1 MQMPEKQHRLTFEPT
16 GRAVSVLEG
25 STILEAAAGAGL
37 VLDTPCGGAGTC
49 GKCRVQV
56 TRGAGHPT
64 EADRRFF
71 SQEDIKDGSRLACQ
85 NHALDGME
93 VHVPFTSL
101 FAGSHQI
108 VERTTVG
115 KPEDIKPAV
124 RKTYVELSPPTLT
137 DATPDLLRL
146 EQRIG
151 PFETD
156 LPLLRQIPRRLR
168 TQGFAG
174 TAVLAGRRLIDFES
188 GNTANECFGVAFD
201 IGTTTLVASLVHLG
215 SGQEQAVA
223 SGLNPQVSL
232 GDDVLS
238 RIMHSSS
245 RANGLDEL
253 RCAVIEEAGR
263 MIETLYS
270 EAGVSAQHTY
280 EIAFAGNTTMQH
292 ILCGVDPSPLGEVPF
307 TPAYGRGPLV
317 SARDVEIPIHPQG
330 TVYVFPVIGG
340 FVGGDTVA
348 GMLATRLDS
357 SVGPALMVDIG
368 TNGEIVLAHD
378 GRWLAASTAAGPA
391 FEGARIRC
399 GMRGT
404 QGAIEKVILDD
415 DVRLQVIGGLA
426 PMGICGSGMIDLLA
440 ELLQH
445 DIVSPDGRLCRPE
458 ELPKGLSPSLA
469 RRVQVDQNGHTL
481 FVVADPP
488 EEKPGKAIALTQR
501 DIRELQLGCGA
512 IRAGI
517 SILLRE
523 AGLTAAALSSVFIA
537 GGFGSFIR
545 RNHAQR
551 IGLIPAEVDH
561 GRIHHVGNTSLA
573 GARLVLLSIEAR
585 EHAETLAR
593 RTRHVELSV
602 NTGFQPAFA
611 DAMIFPD
618 R

>member
-1 MQMPEKQHRLTFEPT
+1 MPEKQDQLTFEPT

-64 EADRRFF
+64 EADRLFF
-71 SQEDIKDGSRLACQ
+71 SPEHINDGWRLACQ
-85 NHALDGME
+85 NPTSDGMT
-93 VHVPFTSL
+93 VHIPPTSL
-101 FAGSHQI
+101 FAGGHQI
-108 VERTTVG
+108 VEGATVG
-115 KPEDIKPAV
+115 QPGDIKPAV
-124 RKTYVELSPPTLT
+124 RKAYVELSPPTLA
-137 DATPDLLRL
+137 DAVPDLLRL
-146 EQRIG
+146 ERQIG
-151 PFETD
+151 PFEAD
-156 LPLLRQIPRRLR
+156 LPLLRQIPSRLR
-168 TQGFAG
+168 TQGFTG

-201 IGTTTLVASLVHLG
+201 IGTTTLVASLVDLCT
-215 SGQEQAVA
+215 GQERAVA
-223 SGLNPQVSL
+223 SRLNPQASL

-238 RIMHSSS
+238 RIRHSFSCP
-245 RANGLDEL
+245 NGLDEL
-253 RCAVIEEAGR
+253 RRAVIEEAAR
-263 MIETLYS
+263 MVEALYRET
-270 EAGVSAQHTY
+270 GVSARHTY

-292 ILCGVDPSPLGEVPF
+292 ILCGVDPSSLGEVPF
-307 TPAYGRGPLV
+307 APACGRGLLV
-317 SARDVEIPIHPQG
+317 SARDMEIPIHPRG
-330 TVYVFPVIGG
+330 TAYVFPVIGG

-348 GMLATRLDS
+348 GMLAARVDS
-357 SVGPALMVDIG
+357 ADRPALMVDIG

-378 GRWLAASTAAGPA
+378 GRLLAASTAAGPA
-391 FEGARIRC
+391 FEGARISC

-426 PMGICGSGMIDLLA
+426 PLGICGSGMIDLLA
-440 ELLQH
+440 GLLRH

-458 ELPKGLSPSLA
+458 ELPKNLSPALA
-469 RRVQVDQNGHTL
+469 RRVRVDPNNHTR

-488 EEKPGKAIALTQR
+488 EGKPGKTISLTQR

-523 AGLTAAALSSVFIA
+523 AGLAPAALKSVLLA

-545 RNHAQR
+545 RNHARR
-551 IGLIPAEVDH
+551 IGLIPTEVDH
-561 GRIHHVGNTSLA
+561 ARIHHVGNTSLA
-573 GARLVLLSIEAR
+573 GARLALLSVVAR

-593 RTRHVELSV
+593 QTRHVELSV
-602 NTGFQPAFA
+602 DAGFQSAFA
-611 DAMIFPD
+611 DAMIFPEP
-618 R
+618 

>member
-1 MQMPEKQHRLTFEPT
+1 MPEKQDQLTFEPT
-16 GRAVSVLEG
+16 GRVVSVLEG

-37 VLDTPCGGAGTC
+37 VLETPSGGAGTC

-71 SQEDIKDGSRLACQ
+71 SEKDLEDGWRLACQ
-85 NHALDGME
+85 NSASDGMA

-101 FAGSHQI
+101 FAGGYQI
-108 VERTTVG
+108 VDRAAVG
-115 KPEDIKPAV
+115 RPEAVRPAV
-124 RKTYVELSPPTLT
+124 RKRYVALSPPTLT
-137 DATPDLLRL
+137 DAAPDLLRL
-146 EQRIG
+146 EQEIG
-151 PFETD
+151 PFEVD
-156 LPLLRQIPRRLR
+156 LPVLQQATGRLR
-168 TQGFAG
+168 AQGFAG

-188 GNTANECFGVAFD
+188 GNTSNECFGVAFD
-201 IGTTTLVASLVHLG
+201 VGTTTLVASLVHLG
-215 SGQEQAVA
+215 SGQERAVA
-223 SGLNPQVSL
+223 SRLNPQVSL

-238 RIMHSSS
+238 RIRHSSS
-245 RANGLDEL
+245 CANGLDEL
-253 RCAVIEEAGR
+253 RRAVIEEAGR

-307 TPAYGRGPLV
+307 TPACARGLQL
-317 SARDVEIPIHPQG
+317 STRDMRIPIHPQG
-330 TVYVFPVIGG
+330 TAYVFPLIGG

-357 SVGPALMVDIG
+357 SDGPALMVDIG

-378 GRWLAASTAAGPA
+378 GRLLAASTAAGPA

-415 DVRLQVIGGLA
+415 DVRLQVIGGFA
-426 PMGICGSGMIDLLA
+426 PIGICGSGMIDLLA
-440 ELLQH
+440 ELLRN
-445 DIVSPDGRLCRPE
+445 DIVSVDGRLCRPE

-469 RRVQVDQNGHTL
+469 RRVQVDPNGHTL

-488 EEKPGKAIALTQR
+488 DGKPERAIAITQR

-517 SILLRE
+517 AILLRE

-561 GRIHHVGNTSLA
+561 DRIHHVGNTSLA
-573 GARLVLLSIEAR
+573 GARLALLSVEAR

-602 NTGFQPAFA
+602 DAEFQSAFA